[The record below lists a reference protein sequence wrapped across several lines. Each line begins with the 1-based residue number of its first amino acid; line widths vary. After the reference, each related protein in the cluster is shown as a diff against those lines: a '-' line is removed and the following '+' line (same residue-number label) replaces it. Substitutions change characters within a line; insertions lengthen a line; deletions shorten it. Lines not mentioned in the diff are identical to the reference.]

1 MPRFFQE
8 VGYVDDWP
16 VIYDM
21 QLLKNT
27 RGVVAGT
34 GASGILCLWLG
45 GRRPVDQEYESTP
58 LLIILNKRQSRA
70 RRGAMRRGGGRRAP
84 GGVRPA
90 FYLVI

>member
-1 MPRFFQE
+1 MPRFVQE

-16 VIYDM
+16 VIYEM

-27 RGVVAGT
+27 RGVPSTYRSRLQLESVA
-34 GASGILCLWLG
+34 
-45 GRRPVDQEYESTP
+45 PVDQEYESTP
-58 LLIILNKRQSRA
+58 LLIILNKKQSRA

>member
-1 MPRFFQE
+1 MPRFVQE

-16 VIYDM
+16 VIYEM

-45 GRRPVDQEYESTP
+45 GTRDYICSLDGVCSERCCTY
-58 LLIILNKRQSRA
+58 NYRQPISHIWSSD
-70 RRGAMRRGGGRRAP
+70 
-84 GGVRPA
+84 V
-90 FYLVI
+90 